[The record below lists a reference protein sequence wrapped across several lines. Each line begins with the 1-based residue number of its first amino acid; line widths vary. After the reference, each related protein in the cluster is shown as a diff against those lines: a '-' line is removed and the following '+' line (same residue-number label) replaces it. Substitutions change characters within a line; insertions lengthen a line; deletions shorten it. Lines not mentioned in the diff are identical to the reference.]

1 MKKSNNINKTSYDKG
16 AKKGG
21 LVQKIL
27 IVCAII
33 ILIALFY
40 AFDAGRYFS
49 LGYIKA
55 SQERFALLYK
65 EHKIAVI
72 ATYMGTYII
81 MSALSLPGAAVMTL
95 LGGALFGFVIG
106 TITVSFASTIGA
118 TLACLVARFLLR
130 DWVQEKVGGK
140 LKAINEGVEKEGALY
155 LFTMRLIPAFPFWLV
170 NLAMGLTRIPLP
182 TFYWVSQIGMLP
194 ATMVFVF
201 AGREL
206 GQVESLSGILSPGL
220 IVAFVLLGIFPIVV
234 KKLVRTYKG
243 SRVRGVKDSSE
254 KE

>member
-1 MKKSNNINKTSYDKG
+1 MNNMDQTTDKIA
-16 AKKGG
+16 AKKRK

-27 IVCAII
+27 ILCAII
-33 ILIALFY
+33 LLIALFY
-40 AFDAGRYFS
+40 FLDAGRYFS

-65 EHKIAVI
+65 EHRVAVM

-95 LGGALFGFVIG
+95 LGGALFGFVVG
-106 TITVSFASTIGA
+106 TIVVSFASTIGA
-118 TLACLVARFLLR
+118 TLACIVARFLLR

-140 LKAINEGVEKEGALY
+140 LKVINEGVEKEGVLY

-206 GQVESLSGILSPGL
+206 GQIESLSGILSPGL
-220 IVAFVLLGIFPIVV
+220 IIAFVILGVFPIAT
-234 KKLVRTYKG
+234 KKIIRTYKG
-243 SRVRGVKDSSE
+243 SRIQGFKDSGE
-254 KE
+254 K

>member
-1 MKKSNNINKTSYDKG
+1 MKNTGKTSDENG
-16 AKKGG
+16 AKKVKI
-21 LVQKIL
+21 VQKIL

-40 AFDAGRYFS
+40 FLDAGKYFS
-49 LGYIKA
+49 LDYIKA

-65 EHKIAVI
+65 EHMVAVI
-72 ATYMGTYII
+72 AAYMGIYIT
-81 MSALSLPGAAVMTL
+81 MSALSLPGAAVLTL
-95 LGGALFGFVIG
+95 LGGALFGFVTG
-106 TITVSFASTIGA
+106 TIVVSFASTIGA

-130 DWVQEKVGGK
+130 DWVQNKVGGK
-140 LKAINEGVEKEGALY
+140 LNVINEGVEKEGAFY

-170 NLAMGLTRIPLP
+170 NLAMGLTRIPLI
-182 TFYWVSQIGMLP
+182 TYYWVSQIGMLP

-220 IVAFVLLGIFPIVV
+220 IIALVILGIFPIVA
-234 KKLVRTYKG
+234 KKIMARYK
-243 SRVRGVKDSSE
+243 
-254 KE
+254 

>member
-1 MKKSNNINKTSYDKG
+1 MKNTGKTSDENG
-16 AKKGG
+16 AKKVKI
-21 LVQKIL
+21 VQKIL

-40 AFDAGRYFS
+40 FLDAGKYFS
-49 LGYIKA
+49 LDYIKA

-65 EHKIAVI
+65 EHMVAVI
-72 ATYMGTYII
+72 AAYMGIYIT
-81 MSALSLPGAAVMTL
+81 MSALSLPGAAVLTL
-95 LGGALFGFVIG
+95 LGGALFGFVTG
-106 TITVSFASTIGA
+106 TIVVSFASTIGA

-130 DWVQEKVGGK
+130 DWVQNKVGGK
-140 LKAINEGVEKEGALY
+140 LNVINEGVEKEGAFY

-170 NLAMGLTRIPLP
+170 NLAMGLTRIPLI
-182 TFYWVSQIGMLP
+182 TYYWVSQIGMLP

-220 IVAFVLLGIFPIVV
+220 IIALVILGIFPIVV
-234 KKLVRTYKG
+234 KKIMARYK
-243 SRVRGVKDSSE
+243 
-254 KE
+254 

>member
-1 MKKSNNINKTSYDKG
+1 MIKNNNINNISYEKG
-16 AKKGG
+16 PKKEK

-40 AFDAGRYFS
+40 SFDAGKYFS
-49 LGYIKA
+49 LNYIKA
-55 SQERFALLYK
+55 SQEQFALLYK
-65 EHKIAVI
+65 EHKVAVM
-72 ATYMGTYII
+72 ATYMGTYIV

-95 LGGALFGFVIG
+95 LGGALFGFLVG
-106 TITVSFASTIGA
+106 TIVVSFASTIGA
-118 TLACLVARFLLR
+118 TLACIVARFLLR

-140 LKAINEGVEKEGALY
+140 LKVINDGVEKEGVLY
-155 LFTMRLIPAFPFWLV
+155 LFTMRLIPVFPFWLV
-170 NLAMGLTRIPLP
+170 NLAMGLTLIPLP

-206 GQVESLSGILSPGL
+206 GQIKSLSGILSPGL
-220 IVAFVLLGIFPIVV
+220 ILAFVILGIFPIVV
-234 KKLVRTYKG
+234 KKIMAHYR
-243 SRVRGVKDSSE
+243 
-254 KE
+254 

>member
-1 MKKSNNINKTSYDKG
+1 MIDKFNKEYG
-16 AKKGG
+16 AKNEN
-21 LVQKIL
+21 LAPKIL

-40 AFDAGRYFS
+40 SFDAGKYFS

-65 EHKIAVI
+65 EHKIMVMVA
-72 ATYMGTYII
+72 YMSIYIT

-95 LGGALFGFVIG
+95 LGGALFGFVTG
-106 TITVSFASTIGA
+106 TVVVSFASSIGA

-140 LKAINEGVEKEGALY
+140 LKIINEGIEKEGAFY

-170 NLAMGLTRIPLP
+170 NLAMGLTRIPLR

-201 AGREL
+201 AGKEL
-206 GQVESLSGILSPGL
+206 GQIESLSGILSPGL
-220 IVAFVLLGIFPIVV
+220 IIALVLLGIFPIAV
-234 KKLVRTYKG
+234 KKMIGTYKD
-243 SRVRGVKDSSE
+243 SRIQGFKD
-254 KE
+254 

>member
-1 MKKSNNINKTSYDKG
+1 MKNTGKTSDENG
-16 AKKGG
+16 AKKVKI
-21 LVQKIL
+21 VQKIL

-40 AFDAGRYFS
+40 FLDAGKYFS
-49 LGYIKA
+49 LDYIKA

-65 EHKIAVI
+65 EHMVAVI
-72 ATYMGTYII
+72 AAYMGIYIT
-81 MSALSLPGAAVMTL
+81 MSALSLPGAAVLTL
-95 LGGALFGFVIG
+95 LGGALFGFVTG
-106 TITVSFASTIGA
+106 TIVVSFASTIGA

-130 DWVQEKVGGK
+130 DWVQNKVGGK
-140 LKAINEGVEKEGALY
+140 LNVINEGVEKEGAFY

-170 NLAMGLTRIPLP
+170 NLAMGLTRIPLI
-182 TFYWVSQIGMLP
+182 TYYWVSQIGMLP

-220 IVAFVLLGIFPIVV
+220 IIALVILGIFP
-234 KKLVRTYKG
+234 
-243 SRVRGVKDSSE
+243 
-254 KE
+254 